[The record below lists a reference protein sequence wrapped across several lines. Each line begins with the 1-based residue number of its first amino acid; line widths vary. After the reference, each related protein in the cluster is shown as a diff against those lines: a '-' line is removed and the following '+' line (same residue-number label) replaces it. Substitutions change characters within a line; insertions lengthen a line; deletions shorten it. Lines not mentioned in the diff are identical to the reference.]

1 MTIKHGTTPSRASQR
16 GTTLIVAVV
25 LLLIITLL
33 TFAAVRIGVAE
44 QRASGNDYKARLTR
58 QIAEA
63 GISHGRATLSLLDSR
78 IRPDA
83 GQPVDDV
90 LWQLCKP
97 QDDSFPC
104 GAEPDPARRGV
115 LHRFVGGSDLNGD
128 GVTTVF
134 EARSLPLAT
143 VAEGQ
148 RFFVATVGAPKSTDA
163 FPVEYAVGV
172 LMCRLDS
179 GIRAGTRNRSCTAN
193 PNDAENQV
201 LFTLVSRAAMPGE
214 ATAATI
220 AVTVSVKPA
229 AASSIRL
236 PPLLAKGMLIGLRAG
251 LSATKAKS
259 EGGKRLSLVV
269 HQAPSQPS
277 AEELPRCSS
286 SNRESSS
293 AVTGPDADRDA
304 SAGKICGSVGGR
316 AVESADL
323 GPDESAVVPC
333 DLFAFVMGTAPV
345 RDDINGDGFCE
356 QGWDDNSDGIN
367 DRVQAFMDA
376 QGAQVRGCHE
386 LGADSGGLIWIKQ
399 ADNGSPVDCVLPDG
413 DIGQASR
420 PVVLIIDGPFSS
432 APGTRLF
439 GMAFARDPSLLLDL
453 EKGGASGV
461 VVGSNGVEIHGALV
475 VEGAV
480 RTKVQENRVFPLK
493 ASPVPVAGDFP
504 QTIELPGSWT
514 DQFSFE
520 G

>member
-1 MTIKHGTTPSRASQR
+1 MTINHGTTPSRASQR

-63 GISHGRATLSLLDSR
+63 GISHGRVTLSLLDSR
-78 IRPDA
+78 IRPVA
-83 GQPVDDV
+83 GQPVDDA

-104 GAEPDPARRGV
+104 GAEPDPSRRGA

-128 GVTTVF
+128 GTTTVF

-148 RFFVATVGAPKSTDA
+148 RFFVAAVGAPNSTDA

-179 GIRAGTRNRSCTAN
+179 GIGAGARNRSCTAN

-220 AVTVSVKPA
+220 AATVSVKPA
-229 AASSIRL
+229 TASNIRL
-236 PPLLAKGMLIGLRAG
+236 PPALAKGMLIGLQAG
-251 LSATKAKS
+251 LSATEVRS
-259 EGGKRLSLVV
+259 EGGKLPSLFLQ
-269 HQAPSQPS
+269 QAPGQPG
-277 AEELPRCSS
+277 AEELPRCLSS
-286 SNRESSS
+286 HRESSS
-293 AVTGPDADRDA
+293 AVTGADADRDA
-304 SAGKICGSVGGR
+304 NAGKICGSAGGR
-316 AVESADL
+316 AVEPADP

-345 RDDINGDGFCE
+345 RDDIDGDGFCE
-356 QGWDDNSDGIN
+356 QGWDDNTDGIN

-386 LGADSGGLIWIKQ
+386 LGPDSGGLIWIKQ

-413 DIGQASR
+413 DIGQASQ

-432 APGTRLF
+432 APGMRLF
-439 GMAFARDPSLLLDL
+439 GMAFARDPSLLLDP

-461 VVGSNGVEIHGALV
+461 AAGSGSTEIHGALV
-475 VEGAV
+475 VEGEV
-480 RTKVQENRVFPLK
+480 RTKVQKNRVLPLE
-493 ASPVPVAGDFP
+493 ALPMPVAHGFP

-514 DQFSFE
+514 DQFTFE